1 MEQPRRWRAAG
12 KYRDPAAH
20 QGNIRVPLGTWTAL
34 RASGPPGR
42 HGQGV
47 QIKLTQTLRNLVRR
61 GRLSPIIA

>member
-1 MEQPRRWRAAG
+1 MALAYGRKVPR
-12 KYRDPAAH
+12 PAAH

-61 GRLSPIIA
+61 GHLSPIIA